1 MRPRILVVDDDP
13 ELTEL
18 LKFNLERQG
27 CDLSVAHGGIE
38 GLRMARTEMPDLIL
52 LDLMLPDLEGL
63 SVCEIFQAQP
73 STRDIPVFI
82 VSALDPS
89 WVKTRRSKAKFA
101 AYFRK
106 PIELNL
112 LKQSVMSVCAQQQAL
127 LRSKLNHNGD

>member
-63 SVCEIFQAQP
+63 SVCEIFQARP
-73 STRDIPVFI
+73 TTRDIPVFI

-112 LKQSVMSVCAQQQAL
+112 LKQSLMSVWAQQQAL